1 MLDTESSLSG
11 TVLMDVKLDDEIFN
25 GLTFD
30 DYGYESDSDLED
42 NDGDENQDSADDD
55 ADKDDSGQ

>member
-1 MLDTESSLSG
+1 
-11 TVLMDVKLDDEIFN
+11 MDVKLDDEIFN